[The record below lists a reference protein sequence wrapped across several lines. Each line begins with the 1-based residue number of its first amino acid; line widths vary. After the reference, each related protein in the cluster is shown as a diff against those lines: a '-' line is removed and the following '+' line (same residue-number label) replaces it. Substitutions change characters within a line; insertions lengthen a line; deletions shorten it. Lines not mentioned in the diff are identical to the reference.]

1 MAVRAVLTGTLV
13 VLTVVLVAAFF
24 VRDLSAQTVIKDR
37 DHLIKWLKEKHGE
50 SRRILSRAGS
60 GHVIEIFV
68 SRKRTW
74 TVVVTT
80 PGGLTLLTSAGD
92 SWQEFELPT
101 IRTEGSSFGP
111 VNSGRRYHSD

>member
-1 MAVRAVLTGTLV
+1 MAGRAVLTGTLV

-37 DHLIKWLKEKHGE
+37 DHLINWLKEKHGE